1 MSLDETMRRAA
12 GEYGPRCELCEA
24 SSATP
29 NIHLPTKHHPECPH
43 RFSASERVSLQEIE
57 EAKLRKALASMLPVV
72 GKTLPVSQRRADI
85 QRGAR
90 AAARLVREHA
100 ATWPAGLS
108 APQDARDAKEFAER
122 IALAI
127 EHTFSDEEIERR
139 IQAAIDDAVL
149 AEFDARSQEG

>member
-1 MSLDETMRRAA
+1 MRQSVLKTVGERIDARAQEGMSDVAMKVFVRRELDMLRA
-12 GEYGPRCELCEA
+12 GTSEA
-24 SSATP
+24 A
-29 NIHLPTKHHPECPH
+29 
-43 RFSASERVSLQEIE
+43 FVSH
-57 EAKLRKALASMLPVV
+57 
-72 GKTLPVSQRRADI
+72 RRADI

-108 APQDARDAKEFAER
+108 VPQDARDAREFAER